1 MAKSRWRSLPSPC
14 RHSPTRARTRPGR
27 CRWSSCH
34 GMRPP
39 PSSGRGGGAWSD
51 DRGLAGR
58 HATGMAVSP
67 GLFPHRAVRWHRPLI
82 LFSAAMVA
90 LAVVAAVG
98 LVVDDRVLVGAPI
111 WLKPLKFATSFA
123 VYSATLAWML
133 SLLPRP
139 SRIAHWAATIIVITG
154 VIEMVV
160 IVGQVIRGRQSH
172 FNQLTPLDAR
182 LYDLMAGS
190 IAVLWLGHL
199 AVAGV
204 LARRPLGDPAV
215 RTAIR
220 LGLVVSVVGMA
231 ATGVPMTL
239 PRGEQIARNTGFVGA
254 HSVGVA
260 DGGPGLPVTGWSTTG
275 GDLRIGHFVGLHSL
289 QVLPFVGWLLMRRG
303 ATRRLRGGQRGA
315 VVWVAAFSY

>member
-1 MAKSRWRSLPSPC
+1 
-14 RHSPTRARTRPGR
+14 
-27 CRWSSCH
+27 
-34 GMRPP
+34 
-39 PSSGRGGGAWSD
+39 
-51 DRGLAGR
+51 
-58 HATGMAVSP
+58 MAVSP

-172 FNQLTPLDAR
+172 FN
-182 LYDLMAGS
+182 
-190 IAVLWLGHL
+190 
-199 AVAGV
+199 
-204 LARRPLGDPAV
+204 
-215 RTAIR
+215 
-220 LGLVVSVVGMA
+220 
-231 ATGVPMTL
+231 
-239 PRGEQIARNTGFVGA
+239 
-254 HSVGVA
+254 
-260 DGGPGLPVTGWSTTG
+260 
-275 GDLRIGHFVGLHSL
+275 
-289 QVLPFVGWLLMRRG
+289 
-303 ATRRLRGGQRGA
+303 
-315 VVWVAAFSY
+315 